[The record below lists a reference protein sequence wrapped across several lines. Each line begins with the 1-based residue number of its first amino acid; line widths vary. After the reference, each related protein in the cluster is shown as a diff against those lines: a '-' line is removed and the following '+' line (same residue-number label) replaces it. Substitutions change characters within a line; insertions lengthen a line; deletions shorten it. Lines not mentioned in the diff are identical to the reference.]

1 MNRKLN
7 SISLLPK
14 SIKSSNNN
22 RSYVDRLLII
32 IAIILILA
40 LFTLYIVLFIHT
52 RKINHKLRLLKEQRK
67 AIEIFLEDKKDI
79 LTAKD
84 EINRLQGIVEKA
96 IGKVPDWSALFIDI
110 DKCKTDDIHNRN
122 VKGSF
127 DDTEAVIIIN
137 GNTNSQQSIKTYMD
151 RISELATV
159 SDVELRYIRQIDMED
174 TTQLEFEII
183 IYIIQEN

>member
-1 MNRKLN
+1 MN

-84 EINRLQGIVEKA
+84 EINRLQGIVEK
-96 IGKVPDWSALFIDI
+96 P
-110 DKCKTDDIHNRN
+110 
-122 VKGSF
+122 
-127 DDTEAVIIIN
+127 
-137 GNTNSQQSIKTYMD
+137 
-151 RISELATV
+151 
-159 SDVELRYIRQIDMED
+159 
-174 TTQLEFEII
+174 
-183 IYIIQEN
+183 